1 MPNTLLFVLIAVVV
15 TYILV
20 YYSSGIY
27 FYFKKHMMLRRNIR
41 YFEEK
46 IKNMEDV
53 LNNAEAFRKL
63 DSSEQEKLAESLQ
76 RHREALADLRENGL
90 N

>member
-1 MPNTLLFVLIAVVV
+1 
-15 TYILV
+15 
-20 YYSSGIY
+20 
-27 FYFKKHMMLRRNIR
+27 MMLRRNIR

-53 LNNAEAFRKL
+53 FNNSESFQKL
-63 DSSEQEKLAESLQ
+63 DSSEQEKLINSLQ
-76 RHREALADLRENGL
+76 RHREVLADLRENGL